1 MLHTTPPFRTPATLL
16 ALAMLAVACG
26 ASAAPAPAQST
37 SLNEPNPYYIGARQ
51 AITHNSN
58 VYAIQGG
65 PGDTYSSTSLF
76 GGFDQPI
83 GRERL
88 YAKGTVTVDRF
99 RDQTALNN
107 VGYSLSG
114 GLDWSTI
121 HRISGTFYA
130 SANRSLASLGANG
143 TIVPVGV
150 RNMLDN
156 DEIGARVRWGG
167 ESLLSLEGGLV
178 HNRVRYSAPEAT
190 SGNATQDTG
199 SIALYYRPSGLLR
212 LGTALR
218 FVHGEQPNIPVT
230 GGGTLSNT
238 YNTRYLDLL
247 ADWTPSARTSAGG
260 RLSWTRQSNSNSTG
274 LDFSG
279 LTGEVHAAYQATGK
293 TALTASL
300 SRDAGINSGAF
311 STTLIPTNDLFPPIV
326 INGLSENSQITDTLS
341 LGVTYAATEKINA
354 FANVGYQRAKWS
366 TKLSSGGV
374 TIPGS
379 DSTDNLRQVALGL
392 NYTPARNWLLG
403 CNIGRYSRSSG
414 FASSYSYSANTVG
427 CMAQYTYGR

>member
-1 MLHTTPPFRTPATLL
+1 MLQTIPPSRTLATLL
-16 ALAMLAVACG
+16 PLAALAVSFAAG
-26 ASAAPAPAQST
+26 AAPAEST
-37 SLNEPNPYYIGARQ
+37 RYNEPNPYYIGARQ
-51 AITHNSN
+51 EFTHNSN

-65 PGDTYSSTSLF
+65 PGDTYSTTSVF

-88 YAKGTVTVDRF
+88 YASGSIGVNRF
-99 RDQTALNN
+99 QDQTVLNN
-107 VGYSLSG
+107 VSYSLAA

-121 HRISGTFYA
+121 HRLSGTFYA
-130 SANRSLASLGANG
+130 SASRSLASLGANG
-143 TIVPVGV
+143 SIVPVGV
-150 RNMLDN
+150 RNMLDT
-156 DEIGARVRWGG
+156 DEIGTRVRWGG
-167 ESLLSLEGGLV
+167 ESLLTLEGGLA
-178 HNRVRYSAPEAT
+178 HNRVRYSAPQAT
-190 SGNATQDTG
+190 SGNATQDSG
-199 SIALYYRPSGLLR
+199 SIGLYYRPSGLLR

-218 FVHGEQPNIPVT
+218 FVHGEQPNLPVA

-247 ADWTPSARTSAGG
+247 ADWTPSARTSVGG

-279 LTGEVHAAYQATGK
+279 LTGAISAAYQATGK
-293 TALTASL
+293 IGLNASL

-326 INGLSENSQITDTLS
+326 ITGLSENSQITDTLS
-341 LGVTYAATEKINA
+341 LGATYAATEKINA
-354 FANVGYQRAKWS
+354 VANVGYQHAKWS
-366 TKLSSGGV
+366 TKLTSGGV

-379 DSTDNLRQVALGL
+379 DTTDNLRQFALGL

-414 FASSYSYSANTVG
+414 FASFSYSANTVG